1 MNPKLPTCVHPQT
14 PSPLAGEGRGEGEP
28 NGKTLNSEL
37 LSPPPFPPPSRGRE
51 KSGGSGWKLTRNSQL
66 GASKGHPAV
75 FMDRDGT
82 ICEEVGYLDSIKQ
95 MRLIP
100 RSAAAIKLL
109 NNHGFKAVI
118 VTNQSGVAR
127 GYFPESRLEDLH
139 AELAKKLRQDGA
151 FVDAIYYCPHHP
163 TEGIP
168 PYLQDCNC
176 RKPAPG
182 LLLKAA
188 ADLNI
193 HLPSSYMV
201 GDHLSDIECGQR
213 VGAETILLLTGHG
226 WDSLGKLE
234 SNLHPPTHIAADLYE
249 AVQWV
254 IEHSERV

>member
-1 MNPKLPTCVHPQT
+1 MITELRT
-14 PSPLAGEGRGEGEP
+14 P
-28 NGKTLNSEL
+28 NSEL
-37 LSPPPFPPPSRGRE
+37 RTF
-51 KSGGSGWKLTRNSQL
+51 KRNR
-66 GASKGHPAV
+66 AV

-82 ICEEVGYLDSIKQ
+82 VCEEVGYLDSVKQ

-109 NNHGFKAVI
+109 NHRGFKAVV

-127 GYFPESRLEDLH
+127 GIFPEARLEELH
-139 AELAKKLRQDGA
+139 AEMNRLLREAGA
-151 FVDAIYYCPHHP
+151 YLDAIYYCPHHP
-163 TEGIP
+163 TEGLP
-168 PYLQDCNC
+168 PYLRECNC

-182 LLLKAA
+182 LLLEAA
-188 ADLNI
+188 AHLNI
-193 HLPSSYMV
+193 DLPSSYMI

-226 WDSLGKLE
+226 RDSLSKIE
-234 SNLHPPTHIAADLYE
+234 SNLKPPAYIAADLYE